1 MLGAGIFT
9 APSPPPISSAQMTSC
24 VAMKTRQALVLGLE
38 AYTSP
43 KRGGSLLRST
53 FYSSGPSSNKQ
64 TKNAICS
71 LCETGK
77 SLVELGVDSTPHPFR
92 VKAQIFS

>member
-43 KRGGSLLRST
+43 KRGGSLLGST
-53 FYSSGPSSNKQ
+53 FILQGPHQTNKQ
-64 TKNAICS
+64 TNK
-71 LCETGK
+71 
-77 SLVELGVDSTPHPFR
+77 
-92 VKAQIFS
+92 